1 MEEIERALRKKLG
14 AEEATKPA
22 ATEKAAKPAAEAEN
36 EEESD
41 GEAAEKKNEVKKI
54 EGALG
59 VIRTAKLTQHE
70 AHVGKDQSL
79 SVKVH
84 DSCGHD
90 DCD

>member
-14 AEEATKPA
+14 AEEASKPA
-22 ATEKAAKPAAEAEN
+22 ATVKAAKPAAEAEN

-41 GEAAEKKNEVKKI
+41 SEVAEKKNEVKKI

-59 VIRTAKLTQHE
+59 VVRTAKLTQHE
-70 AHVGKDQSL
+70 AHVDKDQCL
-79 SVKVH
+79 DVKVH
-84 DSCGHD
+84 DSCSHD